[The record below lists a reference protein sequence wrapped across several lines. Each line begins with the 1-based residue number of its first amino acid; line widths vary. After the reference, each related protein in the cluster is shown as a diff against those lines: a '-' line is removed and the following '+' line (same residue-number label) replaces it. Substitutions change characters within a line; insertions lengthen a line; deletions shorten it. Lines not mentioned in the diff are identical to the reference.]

1 MKIEI
6 KDLFIEI
13 IADENEYIT
22 IWDKVNIEEYSG
34 SKIMYCP
41 KAFDTTIVYAISEE
55 EHDELLKQ
63 QTIIMEENK
72 QKYDNN
78 SNE

>member
-13 IADENEYIT
+13 IADDNEYIT
-22 IWDKVNIEEYSG
+22 IWDKEHVEEYSG

-41 KAFDTTIVYAISEE
+41 KAFDTTIVYAITEE
-55 EHDELLKQ
+55 EHNVLVAEQEK
-63 QTIIMEENK
+63 IMNENRE
-72 QKYDNN
+72 KYD
-78 SNE
+78 SYRNE

>member
-1 MKIEI
+1 MKIEV

-22 IWDKVNIEEYSG
+22 IWNKENLEEYSG

-41 KAFDTTIVYAISEE
+41 KAFDTTIVYAITED
-55 EHDELLKQ
+55 EHDKLVAE
-63 QTIIMEENK
+63 QTKIMNENK
-72 QKYDNN
+72 EKYD
-78 SNE
+78 SYSEK

>member
-41 KAFDTTIVYAISEE
+41 KAFDTTIIYAITEE
-55 EHDELLKQ
+55 EHDKLVAEQEK
-63 QTIIMEENK
+63 IMNENRE
-72 QKYDNN
+72 KYD
-78 SNE
+78 SYRNE